1 MTNSN
6 SKDHAAAGTSPAEAP
21 RLCSGGCGF
30 YGTADNKGLCSKC
43 YVAHLSKLMAAI
55 NIRDDLDKPADFAK
69 TEIPNTNES
78 SVFVEKQ
85 RCGVC
90 NKRVGFVGFVCR
102 CGVTHC
108 KAHRYPEDHPCRFD
122 FKKAGREIIRKE
134 NPVCKADKMLT
145 RV

>member
-1 MTNSN
+1 MNSN
-6 SKDHAAAGTSPAEAP
+6 SKDHAAGTSPAEAP

-43 YVAHLSKLMAAI
+43 YVAHLSNLMAAV
-55 NIRDDLDKPADFAK
+55 NIRDSDKPSDFAK
-69 TEIPNTNES
+69 PDIAIINGSPD
-78 SVFVEKQ
+78 FVEKK

-108 KAHRYPEDHPCRFD
+108 KAHRHPEDHPCRFD
-122 FKKAGREIIRKE
+122 FKKAGRDLIRKE
-134 NPVCKADKMLT
+134 NPVCQADKITT